1 MKEGLESSGQ
11 VRGLGFGVWGLGF
24 GVWGFGIICASS
36 NQQSHLTILPHA
48 AWTEISS
55 NFGASFNPKPE
66 VIPYSRRD
74 FNSCVDRGVDM
85 LRQACGDQDLRA
97 QCFVVAI
104 GDAKDEE
111 LYRYFKN
118 TMYSNG
124 NAFALLL
131 VTHPHHAS

>member
-1 MKEGLESSGQ
+1 
-11 VRGLGFGVWGLGF
+11 
-24 GVWGFGIICASS
+24 
-36 NQQSHLTILPHA
+36 
-48 AWTEISS
+48 
-55 NFGASFNPKPE
+55 
-66 VIPYSRRD
+66 
-74 FNSCVDRGVDM
+74 M